1 MTDLTEQHVRTD
13 RATGSFAGLLDI
25 EQLDEN
31 TFRGRCHAGAPM
43 RAFGGQVA
51 AQALTAAGRTCA
63 ADRAVHSLHG
73 YFLLPGDP
81 TEPIEY
87 EVERIREGFSYTTRR
102 VTALQRGAAI
112 FTLSASFK
120 NAEPSTDRH
129 REMPELPDPES
140 LPDAFSH
147 WGGQPRTAIGD
158 GGPDT
163 DVDGFRDLDLR
174 FVPADAP
181 GVPPAVP
188 GMPQQFVWL
197 RIASPLPGGDPLL
210 HVCAL
215 TYLSDLT
222 LASTAGLHQQ
232 PNFLQRTEPPRLMMA
247 SLDHAMWFHR
257 PFRADEWLLFA
268 QRSPSSSDGRGLAL
282 GEFYDRDGRLVA
294 SAVQEALIRELR
306 QRPRRRRAGEGSDDP
321 R

>member
-1 MTDLTEQHVRTD
+1 MTDVTEQER
-13 RATGSFAGLLDI
+13 RAPDTAAPFTELLRI
-25 EQLDEN
+25 ERLDEN

-51 AQALTAAGRTCA
+51 AQALTAAGHTIEP
-63 ADRAVHSLHG
+63 DRAVHSLHS

-81 TEPIEY
+81 TRPIRY
-87 EVERIREGFSYTTRR
+87 EVDRVRQGLSYATRR
-102 VTALQRGAAI
+102 VTAVQGNDAI

-120 NAEPSTDRH
+120 HPEPAADRQ
-129 REMPELPDPES
+129 REIPPLPGPEELPDALS
-140 LPDAFSH
+140 LWDEAARAELT
-147 WGGQPRTAIGD
+147 RTS
-158 GGPDT
+158 
-163 DVDGFRDLDLR
+163 GFGSLELR
-174 FVPADAP
+174 FVPDDAP
-181 GVPPAVP
+181 GVPAAVP

-197 RIASPLPGGDPLL
+197 RTGSRLPDDDPLL

-222 LASTAGLHQQ
+222 LASTAGLHVQ
-232 PNFLQRTEPPRLMMA
+232 PNFFQRTEHPPRLIMA

-268 QRSPSSSDGRGLAL
+268 QRSPSSSDGRGLSL

-294 SAVQEALIRELR
+294 SAVQEALIRDRAIRSLT
-306 QRPRRRRAGEGSDDP
+306 PRTLPPGASSP
-321 R
+321 A

>member
-1 MTDLTEQHVRTD
+1 MTDVSEQHRQTAAGT
-13 RATGSFAGLLDI
+13 RGFAELLRI

-51 AQALTAAGRTCA
+51 AQALTAAGRTL
-63 ADRAVHSLHG
+63 DPGRTVHSLHG

-81 TEPIEY
+81 SRPIHY
-87 EVERIREGFSYTTRR
+87 EVDRVRDGFSYATRR
-102 VTALQRGAAI
+102 VCAVQEGDRGRSTI

-120 NAEPSTDRH
+120 H
-129 REMPELPDPES
+129 PES
-140 LPDAFSH
+140 GAERQRTMPAVPGPEELPDAFALLD
-147 WGGQPRTAIGD
+147 PEDR
-158 GGPDT
+158 
-163 DVDGFRDLDLR
+163 DGFQQSAGFRTLDLR

-188 GMPQQFVWL
+188 GMPEQFVWL
-197 RIASPLPGGDPLL
+197 RTGSPLPGDDPLL

-222 LASTAGLHQQ
+222 LASTAALHVQ
-232 PNFLQRTEPPRLMMA
+232 PNYFQRTEPPRMMLA

-282 GEFYDRDGRLVA
+282 GEFYDRDGLLVA
-294 SAVQEALIRELR
+294 SAVQEALVRETVV
-306 QRPRRRRAGEGSDDP
+306 RPR
-321 R
+321 

>member
-1 MTDLTEQHVRTD
+1 MTDLTEKER
-13 RATGSFAGLLDI
+13 RADDIAGSFADLLRI
-25 EQLDEN
+25 ERLDEN

-51 AQALTAAGRTCA
+51 AQALTAAGHTVGD
-63 ADRAVHSLHG
+63 DRDVHSLHS

-81 TEPIEY
+81 AHPIRY
-87 EVERIREGFSYTTRR
+87 EVDRVRQGLSYATRR
-102 VTALQRGAAI
+102 VTAVQGDQVI

-120 NAEPSTDRH
+120 RPEPAADRH
-129 REMPELPDPES
+129 RDMPPLPGPEELPDA
-140 LPDAFSH
+140 LAGWDAAARAELSRT
-147 WGGQPRTAIGD
+147 GGFGS
-158 GGPDT
+158 
-163 DVDGFRDLDLR
+163 LDLR

-197 RIASPLPGGDPLL
+197 RTASPLPAGDRLL

-222 LASTAGLHQQ
+222 LASTAGLHVQ
-232 PNFLQRTEPPRLMMA
+232 PNFFQRTEPPRLIMA

-268 QRSPSSSDGRGLAL
+268 QRSPSSSDGRGLSL

-294 SAVQEALIRELR
+294 SAVQEALIRDR
-306 QRPRRRRAGEGSDDP
+306 APRPR
-321 R
+321 

>member
-1 MTDLTEQHVRTD
+1 MTDLTEQER
-13 RATGSFAGLLDI
+13 RAADPAGSFAGLLEI
-25 EQLDEN
+25 ERLDEN

-63 ADRAVHSLHG
+63 GDRAVHSLHS

-81 TEPIEY
+81 TGPIRY
-87 EVERIREGFSYTTRR
+87 EVDRVRDGMSYTTRR
-102 VTALQRGAAI
+102 VTAVQNGNAI

-120 NAEPSTDRH
+120 RPEPAADRH
-129 REMPELPDPES
+129 REMPPVPGPEE
-140 LPDAFSH
+140 LPDAFSL
-147 WGGQPRTAIGD
+147 WEPAARAALARTE
-158 GGPDT
+158 
-163 DVDGFRDLDLR
+163 GFRELELR
-174 FVPADAP
+174 FVPPDAP

-197 RIASPLPGGDPLL
+197 RTGSPLPDGDPLL

-222 LASTAGLHQQ
+222 LASTAGLHVQ
-232 PNFLQRTEPPRLMMA
+232 PNFFQRVEPPRLLMA

-268 QRSPSSSDGRGLAL
+268 QRSPSSSDGRGLSL
-282 GEFYDRDGRLVA
+282 GEFYDRDGLLVA
-294 SAVQEALIRELR
+294 SAVQEALIRD
-306 QRPRRRRAGEGSDDP
+306 RR
-321 R
+321 